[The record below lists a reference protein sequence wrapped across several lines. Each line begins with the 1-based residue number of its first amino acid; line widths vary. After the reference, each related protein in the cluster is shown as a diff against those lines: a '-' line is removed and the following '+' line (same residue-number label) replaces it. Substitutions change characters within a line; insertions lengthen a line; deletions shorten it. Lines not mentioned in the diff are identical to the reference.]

1 MPFSCP
7 PDKVHAEIEQVLG
20 PDCLPAFEDRK
31 KMPFTNA
38 VIHEVQRFVT
48 LLPHVPRCTS
58 VDTHFKGYFIPK
70 VLAAL
75 QRKRGVQHTSDPQGK
90 TSQGAGELEAQ
101 GFWWGRASSLIPRLL
116 HAQTDGSVT
125 SGLPTPLPISHNW

>member
-1 MPFSCP
+1 MPCLHP
-7 PDKVHAEIEQVLG
+7 AEKVHAEIDRVLG
-20 PDCLPAFEDRK
+20 PDSLPTFEDRK
-31 KMPFTNA
+31 NMPFTNA

-75 QRKRGVQHTSDPQGK
+75 QATRGAQHTSGPQGRM
-90 TSQGAGELEAQ
+90 SRGVGELEAQ
-101 GFWWGRASSLIPRLL
+101 GF
-116 HAQTDGSVT
+116 
-125 SGLPTPLPISHNW
+125 

>member
-1 MPFSCP
+1 MPLRETHFVPFLCP
-7 PDKVHAEIEQVLG
+7 AEKVHAEIERVLG
-20 PDCLPAFEDRK
+20 PGCLPTYEDRK

-75 QRKRGVQHTSDPQGK
+75 QTKREGCSTPVTHRAKCHKEWGSLKHRAFG
-90 TSQGAGELEAQ
+90 GEE
-101 GFWWGRASSLIPRLL
+101 P
-116 HAQTDGSVT
+116 V
-125 SGLPTPLPISHNW
+125 P